1 MKLIVFPGTY
11 LTIHSNGM
19 LHYTRTTCMSSY
31 HFPPFPLF
39 PSWGHDFRPA
49 YRKLSSL
56 RSLCPKVPCI
66 ALTATATPKVIE
78 DIQTTLQLETAPLF
92 KGSFD
97 RPNIFY
103 KVKYKDVLDNP
114 LQDLVKFIHKRHA
127 ESSSLN
133 HCSGI
138 VYVHKRSDTTMIANA
153 INRGN
158 HNTTSIRA
166 EPYHAG
172 LKDAQRTQIQQAW
185 SNNQIQ
191 VAVATVAF

>member
-1 MKLIVFPGTY
+1 MTSNARRRKEGNSDAGSRY
-11 LTIHSNGM
+11 DTIHTYPIPSHTILYSSRQKRQKNC
-19 LHYTRTTCMSSY
+19 RKRVSY
-31 HFPPFPLF
+31 HTILTNFWYHTHCLPHVRRCTTRQRVVR
-39 PSWGHDFRPA
+39 GRVCAFR
-49 YRKLSSL
+49 K
-56 RSLCPKVPCI
+56 KI
-66 ALTATATPKVIE
+66 
-78 DIQTTLQLETAPLF
+78 
-92 KGSFD
+92 
-97 RPNIFY
+97 
-103 KVKYKDVLDNP
+103 KYKDVLDNP
-114 LQDLVKFIHKRHA
+114 LKDLVKFIHKRHV